1 MAEKKSAGGKPA
13 VGFIGVGL
21 MGKPMTLRL
30 LAAGYRTTVWN
41 RSRAKLKEVLAEGA
55 VEAKSP
61 AALAAASDIV
71 FMCVTDTAAAEAVV
85 FGPEGVA
92 RGAEP
97 GKTLVDFSSIRPD
110 ATRVMA
116 MRLKEGT
123 GMAWVDAP
131 VSGGVQGAAAGSLA
145 IMAGGD
151 AADVERVRPVVMN
164 LCQRFTHMGPSGAG
178 QTTKLCNQ
186 VIVGSTL
193 AILAEAVNLA
203 ERAGVDAKRL
213 PEALTGG
220 WADSKPFQIFVPR
233 MAGRTFENP
242 GGYVA
247 TMLKDLDTATAVG
260 RAHKAALP
268 MTAMAAELMRV
279 YLARGKDEDD
289 LAAIVTVHTGR

>member
-1 MAEKKSAGGKPA
+1 MSDLA
-13 VGFIGVGL
+13 FIGLGL
-21 MGKPMTLRL
+21 MGTPMALRL
-30 LAAGYRTTVWN
+30 IEAGHRLTVWN
-41 RSRAKLKEVLAEGA
+41 RSRDKLAPLAARGA
-55 VEAKSP
+55 VAAVSP
-61 AALAAASDIV
+61 AAAASAAELV
-71 FMCVTDTAAAEAVV
+71 MLCLTDTAAVEKVV

-92 RGAEP
+92 AGISH
-97 GKTLVDFSSIRPD
+97 GKIVVDFSSIRPD
-110 ATRVMA
+110 ATRRFA
-116 MRLKEGT
+116 ERLKREHGA
-123 GMAWVDAP
+123 GWVDAP
-131 VSGGVQGAAAGSLA
+131 VSGGVPGAAAGSLA
-145 IMAGGD
+145 IMAGGE

-247 TMLKDLDTATAVG
+247 TMLKDLDTATSVG
-260 RAHKAALP
+260 RANKAALP
-268 MTAMAAELMRV
+268 LTAMAAELMRV

-289 LAAIVTVHTGR
+289 LAAIVTVHTGK

>member
-1 MAEKKSAGGKPA
+1 MADQAKKPN
-13 VGFIGVGL
+13 VGYIGIGL

-30 LAAGYRTTVWN
+30 LAAGYRTRVWN
-41 RSRAKLKEVLAEGA
+41 RSRAKLKEVLEKGAIEARTPAE
-55 VEAKSP
+55 
-61 AALAAASDIV
+61 LTQASDIV
-71 FMCVTDTAAAEAVV
+71 FMCVTDTAAAEEVV

-97 GKTLVDFSSIRPD
+97 GKTLVDLSSIRPD
-110 ATRVMA
+110 TTRIMA
-116 MRLKEGT
+116 ARLKEAT

-145 IMAGGD
+145 IMAGGE
-151 AADVERVRPVVMN
+151 AADIERVRPVVMT

-186 VIVGSTL
+186 VIVGSTI
-193 AILAEAVNLA
+193 AVLAEAVNLA

-247 TMLKDLDTATAVG
+247 TMLKDLDTATSVG
-260 RAHKAALP
+260 RANKAALP
-268 MTAMAAELMRV
+268 MTAAAAELMRV
-279 YLARGKDEDD
+279 YLAHGQEQDD
-289 LAAIVTVHTGR
+289 LAAVVKVLTGE

>member
-1 MAEKKSAGGKPA
+1 MADQARKAN
-13 VGFIGVGL
+13 VGFIGIGL
-21 MGKPMTLRL
+21 MGKPMTQRL
-30 LAAGYRTTVWN
+30 LAAGYRTRVWN
-41 RSRAKLKEVLAEGA
+41 RSRAKLKDVVEQGAIEARTPAE
-55 VEAKSP
+55 
-61 AALAAASDIV
+61 LTQASEIV
-71 FMCVTDTAAAEAVV
+71 FMCVTDTAAAEEVV

-116 MRLKEGT
+116 ARLREAT
-123 GMAWVDAP
+123 GMAWIDAP

-145 IMAGGD
+145 IMAGGE
-151 AADVERVRPVVMN
+151 AADIERVRPVVMAM
-164 LCQRFTHMGPSGAG
+164 CQRFTHMGPSGAG

-193 AILAEAVNLA
+193 AVLAEAVNFA

-233 MAGRTFENP
+233 MAGRAFEP
-242 GGYVA
+242 KIGAVT
-247 TMLKDLDTATAVG
+247 TMLKDLDTATSVG
-260 RAHKAALP
+260 HAARAALP
-268 MTAMAAELMRV
+268 MTALAAELMRTL
-279 YLARGKDEDD
+279 LAHGSDEDD
-289 LAAIVTVHTGR
+289 MGRLVTLHSGK

>member
-1 MAEKKSAGGKPA
+1 MADQAKKPT
-13 VGFIGVGL
+13 VGYIGIGL

-30 LAAGYRTTVWN
+30 LAAGYRTRVWN
-41 RSRAKLKEVLAEGA
+41 RSRAKLKDVLEKGAIEARTPAE
-55 VEAKSP
+55 
-61 AALAAASDIV
+61 LTQASEIV
-71 FMCVTDTAAAEAVV
+71 FMCVTDTAAAEEVV

-110 ATRVMA
+110 STRIMA
-116 MRLKEGT
+116 GRLKEAT

-145 IMAGGD
+145 IMAGGE
-151 AADVERVRPVVMN
+151 AEDVERVRPVVMTM
-164 LCQRFTHMGPSGAG
+164 CQRFTHMGPSGAG
-178 QTTKLCNQ
+178 QITKLCNQ

-193 AILAEAVNLA
+193 AVLAEAVNLA

-233 MAGRTFENP
+233 MAGRAFEP
-242 GGYVA
+242 KIGAVT
-247 TMLKDLDTATAVG
+247 TMLKDLDTATSVG
-260 RAHKAALP
+260 HANRAALP
-268 MTAMAAELMRV
+268 MTALAAELMRTM
-279 YLARGKDEDD
+279 LAHGTDEDD
-289 LAAIVTVHTGR
+289 MGRLVTLHTGK